1 MSAKA
6 NASKVASKPS
16 LNFDLTSIARRP
28 EFGALIGAVAVFIF
42 FSIAGGSGFT
52 DAGGWASWLNVAS
65 EVGIIALPV
74 ALVMIAGDLDLSVG
88 STLAASSMTM
98 AILSGFFGLPTWV
111 GVIAA
116 LLFGLLVGW
125 LNGYLVT
132 KTNLPAFV
140 VTLASMFIVMGA
152 TLGTTRLI
160 VGSTSVTMT
169 ADPFFQTIFGN
180 LIFGLFESAV
190 VWWAVIAI
198 IVSWVLYK
206 SIFGNWIYAIGG
218 DMTSA
223 RATGIPVN
231 KVRIALFMGSGFGAA
246 LVGVIQTCIYN
257 GAQVAA
263 GQSFVFNSIIAVV
276 VGGVLL
282 TGGYGSTL
290 GVILGTVTFGIV
302 NQGIYYTGWDA
313 DWAALILG
321 LLLLA
326 AVLTNNTFRRLALS
340 GGKKE
345 KKND

>member
-1 MSAKA
+1 MSSSVRSAGL
-6 NASKVASKPS
+6 SS
-16 LNFDLTSIARRP
+16 LIRRP
-28 EFGALIGAVAVFIF
+28 EFGALIGALAVYIF
-42 FSIAGGSGFT
+42 FSIAGGGQFSDLSGSAT
-52 DAGGWASWLNVAS
+52 WLNVAA
-65 EVGIIALPV
+65 ELGIIALPV

-88 STLAASSMTM
+88 SVLAGSSMTL
-98 AILSGFFGLPTWV
+98 AITSGFFGLPTWI

-116 LLFGLLVGW
+116 LTFGTLVGW
-125 LNGYLVT
+125 LNGYIVT
-132 KTNLPAFV
+132 KTNLPSFV
-140 VTLASMFIVMGA
+140 VTLATMFAVSGI
-152 TLGTTRLI
+152 TLGFTRLV
-160 VGSTSVTMT
+160 VGSTSVALT
-169 ADPFFQTIFGN
+169 ADPEIQSLFGVMIFD
-180 LIFGLFESAV
+180 LFET
-190 VWWAVIAI
+190 AVIWWILVALVI
-198 IVSWVLYK
+198 SWILYK
-206 SIFGNWIYAIGG
+206 SKYGNWIYAIGG
-218 DMTSA
+218 DVISA

-231 KVRIALFMGSGFGAA
+231 KVRISLFIGSGFGAA
-246 LVGVIQTCIYN
+246 LVGVIQTCLYN

-282 TGGYGSTL
+282 TGGYGSTI
-290 GVILGTVTFGIV
+290 GVILGTITFAVV

>member
-16 LNFDLTSIARRP
+16 FNFDFTSIVRRP

-132 KTNLPAFV
+132 KTNLPSFV
-140 VTLASMFIVMGA
+140 VTLASMFIIMGA

-160 VGSTSVTMT
+160 VGSTSVSMT

-180 LIFGLFESAV
+180 LIFDLFETAV
-190 VWWAVIAI
+190 AWWAVIAI
-198 IVSWVLYK
+198 VVSWVLYK

>member
-1 MSAKA
+1 MATSSSRGLDLSAI
-6 NASKVASKPS
+6 
-16 LNFDLTSIARRP
+16 TRRP
-28 EFGALIGAVAVFIF
+28 EFGALIGAIAVFIF
-42 FSIAGGSGFT
+42 FSVAGGTGFT

-98 AILSGFFGLPTWV
+98 AILSGFLGLPTWI
-111 GVIAA
+111 GVVAA
-116 LLFGLLVGW
+116 LVFGALVGL

-132 KTNLPAFV
+132 KTNLPSFV
-140 VTLASMFIVMGA
+140 VTLATMFAVSGL
-152 TLGTTRLI
+152 TLGFTRLI
-160 VGSTSVTMT
+160 VGSTSVAMT

-180 LIFGLFESAV
+180 LIFGLFETAV
-190 VWWAVIAI
+190 AWWILVAL
-198 IVSWVLYK
+198 IVSWILYK
-206 SIFGNWIYAIGG
+206 SIYGNWIYAIGG
-218 DMTSA
+218 DMISA

-231 KVRIALFMGSGFGAA
+231 KVRISLFIGSGIGAA

-282 TGGYGSTL
+282 TGGYGSTI
-290 GVILGTVTFGIV
+290 GVILGTMTFGIV

-340 GGKKE
+340 GGKPKPVKE
-345 KKND
+345 AK

>member
-16 LNFDLTSIARRP
+16 FNFDFTSIVRRP

-42 FSIAGGSGFT
+42 FSIAGGSSFT

-132 KTNLPAFV
+132 KTNLPSFV
-140 VTLASMFIVMGA
+140 VTLASMFIIMGA

-160 VGSTSVTMT
+160 VGSTSVSMT

-180 LIFGLFESAV
+180 LMFDLFETAV
-190 VWWAVIAI
+190 AWWGVIAI

>member
-6 NASKVASKPS
+6 TASKAASKPGFDFGISS
-16 LNFDLTSIARRP
+16 LARRP

-98 AILSGFFGLPTWV
+98 AIISGFLGLPTWL
-111 GVIAA
+111 GAIAA
-116 LLFGLLVGW
+116 LLLGAGVGW

-132 KTNLPAFV
+132 KTNLPSFV
-140 VTLASMFIVMGA
+140 VTLATMFAVSGI
-152 TLGTTRLI
+152 TLGFTRLI
-160 VGSTSVTMT
+160 VGSTSVTMKPDET
-169 ADPFFQTIFGN
+169 FQTLFGN

-190 VWWAVIAI
+190 IWWAIVAI
-198 IVSWVLYK
+198 IVSWILYK

-218 DMTSA
+218 DVISA

-231 KVRIALFMGSGFGAA
+231 KVRISLFIGSGVGAA
-246 LVGVIQTCIYN
+246 LVGVIQTCLYN

-282 TGGYGSTL
+282 TGGYGSTI

-313 DWAALILG
+313 DWASLILG

>member
-6 NASKVASKPS
+6 TASKAVSKPGF
-16 LNFDLTSIARRP
+16 NFDITSIARRP
-28 EFGALIGAVAVFIF
+28 EFGALIGAVAVFVF

-98 AILSGFFGLPTWV
+98 AILSGFFGLPTWI
-111 GVIAA
+111 GVVAA
-116 LLFGLLVGW
+116 LLFGTLVGW
-125 LNGYLVT
+125 INGYLVT
-132 KTNLPAFV
+132 KTNLPSFV
-140 VTLASMFIVMGA
+140 VTLASMFIIMGA

-180 LIFGLFESAV
+180 LMFDLFETAV
-190 VWWAVIAI
+190 AWWLVIAI

>member
-6 NASKVASKPS
+6 TASKPGF
-16 LNFDLTSIARRP
+16 NFDFTSIARRP
-28 EFGALIGAVAVFIF
+28 EFGALIGAIAVFIF

-116 LLFGLLVGW
+116 LLFGVLVGW

-132 KTNLPAFV
+132 KTNLPSFV

-160 VGSTSVTMT
+160 VGSTSVNMT
-169 ADPFFQTIFGN
+169 ADPLFQWLFGN
-180 LIFGLFESAV
+180 LIFGLFETAV
-190 VWWAVIAI
+190 VWWAIVAIVI
-198 IVSWVLYK
+198 SWILYK

-218 DMTSA
+218 DVISA

-290 GVILGTVTFGIV
+290 GVVLGTITFGIV

-321 LLLLA
+321 MLLLA

>member
-16 LNFDLTSIARRP
+16 FNFDFTSIVRRP

-42 FSIAGGSGFT
+42 FSIAGGSSFT

-132 KTNLPAFV
+132 KTNLPSFV
-140 VTLASMFIVMGA
+140 VTLASMFIIMGA

-180 LIFGLFESAV
+180 LMFDLFETAV
-190 VWWAVIAI
+190 AWWGVIAI